1 MLKKPCRANS
11 LPIAE
16 RRGPIAHVPIAAFLI
31 FLLPA
36 FLSGCSVAK
45 ADPADD
51 VSAHAKALIG
61 QYGCGTCHAIPGI
74 DNANGR
80 VGPPLSGIGDRV
92 FIAGRLQN
100 NIDNM
105 TKWISAPQSV
115 DPGNAMPNMGISTTD
130 ARAIASYL
138 ETLRHE

>member
-1 MLKKPCRANS
+1 MLKKPRGANS

-16 RRGPIAHVPIAAFLI
+16 RRGPIAHVTCAASLI

-45 ADPADD
+45 ADPADA
-51 VSAHAKALIG
+51 SAHAKELIG
-61 QYGCGTCHAIPGI
+61 QYGCGTCHTISGV
-74 DNANGR
+74 DNANGH
-80 VGPPLSGIGDRV
+80 VGPPLSGIGSRV

-100 NIDNM
+100 NVDNM

-115 DPGNAMPNMGISTTD
+115 DPGNAMPNMGIKTKD

-138 ETLRHE
+138 ETLRNE